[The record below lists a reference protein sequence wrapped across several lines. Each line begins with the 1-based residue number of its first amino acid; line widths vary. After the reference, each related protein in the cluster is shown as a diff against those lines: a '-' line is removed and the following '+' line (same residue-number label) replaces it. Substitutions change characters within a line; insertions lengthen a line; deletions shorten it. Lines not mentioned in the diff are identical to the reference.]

1 MGCGDAVLGTS
12 LTSSNKVYSFDL
24 VSKNDN
30 VIAADIA
37 NVPLQN
43 NSVDIVVFCLSL
55 MGSNISDFLTEAH
68 R

>member
-1 MGCGDAVLGTS
+1 MGCGDAVLASS
-12 LTSSNKVYSFDL
+12 LTSTNKVYSFDL
-24 VSKNDN
+24 VSKNDT

-37 NVPLQN
+37 NVPLQS

-55 MGSNISDFLTEAH
+55 MGSNIPDFLTEAY

>member
-1 MGCGDAVLGTS
+1 MGCGDAVLGAS
-12 LTSSNKVYSFDL
+12 LSSTNKVYSFDL

>member
-12 LTSSNKVYSFDL
+12 LSSTNKVYSFDL
-24 VSKNDN
+24 VSKNDK

>member
-12 LTSSNKVYSFDL
+12 LSSSNKVYSFDL